1 MARAKDATTQDDSH
15 IGLAKVTLKS
25 DKMQKVKNSSEDM
38 QYGLRQK
45 LKFANK
51 MTLKLGDECDEIDGE
66 LRMPSAKDR

>member
-1 MARAKDATTQDDSH
+1 
-15 IGLAKVTLKS
+15 
-25 DKMQKVKNSSEDM
+25 MQKEKNSSEDM

-66 LRMPSAKDR
+66 LGMPSAKDR